1 MSKVVFADRI
11 AVALNLRNG
20 SPSRKPEAERCFGD
34 VRHMELHSREVNGI
48 NGAQP
53 GLSRIQPETRT
64 GYILLCTLLWSTIA
78 FLLVHRFV
86 LSTVV
91 VEGESMRPTLKPGDC
106 RLVNCWLP
114 LFRGYHRGDI
124 VVIRDR
130 ERAELMVKRVVGLP
144 SDCVQVR
151 GGEVYI
157 NGRPLQEAY
166 LPSSTFTSPSKW
178 GNHTYAIARDCYFVL
193 GDNRSASEDSRSYG
207 AVHRADLL
215 GLISR

>member
-1 MSKVVFADRI
+1 
-11 AVALNLRNG
+11 
-20 SPSRKPEAERCFGD
+20 
-34 VRHMELHSREVNGI
+34 MELQSREVNGV
-48 NGAQP
+48 NGAHRV
-53 GLSRIQPETRT
+53 LSRIRPETRT
-64 GYILLCTLLWSTIA
+64 GYILLCTLLWSTIT

-86 LSTVV
+86 LTTVV
-91 VEGESMRPTLKPGDC
+91 VEGESMTPTLKPGDC

-114 LFRGYHRGDI
+114 LFRDYHRGDI

-144 SDCVQVR
+144 SDSVQVR
-151 GGEVYI
+151 GGQVYI
-157 NGRPLQEAY
+157 NGGPLPEAY
-166 LPSSTFTSPSKW
+166 LPSSTFTSPRKW
-178 GNHTYAIARDCYFVL
+178 GNRTYAIARDCYFVL